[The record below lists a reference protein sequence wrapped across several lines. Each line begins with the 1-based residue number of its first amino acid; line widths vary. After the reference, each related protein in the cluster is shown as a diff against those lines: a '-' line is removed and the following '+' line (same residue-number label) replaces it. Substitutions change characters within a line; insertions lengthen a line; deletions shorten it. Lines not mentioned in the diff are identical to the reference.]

1 MNTTRRQFL
10 RSSLFAVAACGAP
23 AQKGRVITVNGPI
36 SPEQMGLTLVHEH
49 VLVDFVGADKIT
61 PGRYN
66 RDRVFEQVLPNLK
79 LIRSKGCKTLVDC
92 TPAYLGRDVR
102 LLQKLSSASGLH
114 IITNTGWYGAS
125 KEKFLP
131 SRIKQITS
139 QQIADE
145 WINEANRG
153 IDGTGIKPGFM
164 KIAVDDIPFSDNIV
178 KILEAAVIT
187 YKSTGLPIAV
197 HTSNGGAP
205 AKEEMKILQKNN
217 VPLSNWIWIHAQNEK
232 DISIHIDA
240 AKKGAWISFDNVAGD
255 NMDDYL
261 ERLKKM
267 KNEGL
272 LNKVLISHDAGW
284 YDVVD
289 PSKKFRGYTD
299 IFDLFI
305 PLLKKNNFTTQ
316 EIELLL
322 VKNPARVFTVRS

>member
-10 RSSLFAVAACGAP
+10 RSSLCAVASCGAP

-36 SPEQMGLTLVHEH
+36 SPDQMGLTLAHEH
-49 VLVDFVGADKIT
+49 VLVDFVGADKIS

-66 RDRVFEQVLPNLK
+66 RQKVFELVLPYLK
-79 LIRSKGCKTLVDC
+79 SIRSKGCKTMVDC

-102 LLQKLSSASGLH
+102 LLQELSTAADLH

-131 SRIKQITS
+131 SRTRQLSS
-139 QQIADE
+139 QQIAEE
-145 WINEANRG
+145 WISEANRG

-178 KILEAAVIT
+178 KILEAAAIT
-187 YKSTGLPIAV
+187 YKYTGLPVAV

-205 AKEEMKILQKNN
+205 AKQEMKILQSKNI
-217 VPLSNWIWIHAQNEK
+217 PLSNWIWVHAQNEK

-255 NMDDYL
+255 NMEDYL

-267 KNEGL
+267 KAEGL

-289 PSKKFRGYTD
+289 PSKSFRGYTD
-299 IFDLFI
+299 ILDLFI
-305 PLLKKNNFTTQ
+305 PFLKKNNFTSQ

-322 VKNPARVFTVRS
+322 VKNPAQVFTVKG